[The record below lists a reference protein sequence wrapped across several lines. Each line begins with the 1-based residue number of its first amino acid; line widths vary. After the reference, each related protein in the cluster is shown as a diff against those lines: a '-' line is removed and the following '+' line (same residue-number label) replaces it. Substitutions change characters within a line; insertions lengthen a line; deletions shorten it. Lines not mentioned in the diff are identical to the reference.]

1 MARIRSAKHDEHL
14 TLVEHLDELR
24 TRIIISVA
32 AFFVAYAVCFWQN
45 HRILDLL
52 DEPLP
57 DGRHPI
63 TLGVTEPF
71 MTTLTV
77 SAYAALLVALPIILY
92 QLYAFVLPAFSPTER
107 RVALPLLLMVPVLF
121 IGGVVFGY
129 FLVLDPAVH
138 FLLNFNEDQFNI
150 EVRARDY
157 YSFVTMTLLAMGI
170 IFQIPM
176 GILAVTRLGIATP
189 KQLRQWRRYAYLGIA
204 VLAALLP
211 SIDPVSMLIEMV
223 PLVILFELSIVMAS
237 LFGQPGG
244 RTAASAPSPES
255 SGQAAGG

>member
-1 MARIRSAKHDEHL
+1 
-14 TLVEHLDELR
+14 
-24 TRIIISVA
+24 
-32 AFFVAYAVCFWQN
+32 
-45 HRILDLL
+45 
-52 DEPLP
+52 
-57 DGRHPI
+57 
-63 TLGVTEPF
+63 VTEPF

-121 IGGVVFGY
+121 IGGVAFGY

-138 FLLNFNEDQFNI
+138 FLLNFNDEQFNI

-189 KQLRQWRRYAYLGIA
+189 TQLRQWRRYAYLGIA
-204 VLAALLP
+204 VVAALLP

-244 RTAASAPSPES
+244 RSAASAPSPES